1 VFDLLTLG
9 QVFELV
15 KKKRLVYLLVSMSIF
30 TLCTIW
36 LSRLRVSFLY
46 YLVKITG
53 KGGGTSL
60 PGKWIEETSPELLA
74 FFNGKYKK
82 VILISGTNGKT
93 TVRALLVSMLEREGY
108 RVNTNRGGAN
118 ILRGIATALFLDLTV
133 FLKIKSDVLVLE
145 VEEAT
150 LPRLTKYIQ
159 GYTLVLTNIFR
170 DQLDAYGEIDQ
181 TLEFFVQSLHGAEH
195 VVINSGDTKLCS
207 VLKNFQ
213 GPINAFTLPNQT
225 YEYDTEE
232 LDIEFNTVWQATI
245 VAQTLEG
252 TTAHFTDGAYSL
264 DVHLKLPGDYN
275 VLNALTAWS
284 VGFEMGVRSV
294 DGLESAQ
301 PVFGRGEMI
310 HIGKHTCYI
319 YLIKNPAGFD
329 RVLDFLKPLNI
340 PKNIYMLINDNIA
353 DGKDVSWLWD
363 VQLESFVSTAD
374 CRFKTA
380 GTRGLDMLLRLEYAD
395 ADVDEN
401 DYITSIA
408 QTAQDIIS
416 SNQSSIVLATYTAMR
431 QFRQALESHVDISAE
446 TARGN

>member
-93 TVRALLVSMLEREGY
+93 TVRALLVSMLEKEGY

-159 GYTLVLTNIFR
+159 GHTLVLTNIFR

-181 TLEFFVQSLHGAEH
+181 TLDFFVQSLHGAEQI
-195 VVINSGDTKLCS
+195 VVNSGDSKLCS
-207 VLKNFQ
+207 VLKGYQ
-213 GPINAFTLPNQT
+213 GPITGFTFPDQSYEHNADQINITCSKQ
-225 YEYDTEE
+225 
-232 LDIEFNTVWQATI
+232 WQASVLT
-245 VAQTLEG
+245 QTLES
-252 TTAHFTDGAYSL
+252 TSAHFTDGAYAL
-264 DVHLKLPGDYN
+264 DVELKLPGDYN
-275 VLNALTAWS
+275 VLNALAAWA
-284 VGFEMGVRSV
+284 VGFEMGIRSV

-301 PVFGRGEMI
+301 PVFGRGEI
-310 HIGKHTCYI
+310 ITIGEHTCYI

-329 RVLDFLKPLNI
+329 RVLDFLKPLDI
-340 PKNIYMLINDNIA
+340 PKNLYVLINDNIA

-363 VQLESFVSTAD
+363 VQLEAFVDTVD

-380 GTRGLDMLLRLEYAD
+380 GTRGLDMLLRLEYAG
-395 ADVDEN
+395 AEVTEA
-401 DYITSIA
+401 DYIESIA
-408 QTAQDIIS
+408 QTAQNIIAAE
-416 SNQSSIVLATYTAMR
+416 QSSIVLATYTSMR
-431 QFRQALESHVDISAE
+431 QFRQAMEFHVDMSAE
-446 TARGN
+446 TAQGN